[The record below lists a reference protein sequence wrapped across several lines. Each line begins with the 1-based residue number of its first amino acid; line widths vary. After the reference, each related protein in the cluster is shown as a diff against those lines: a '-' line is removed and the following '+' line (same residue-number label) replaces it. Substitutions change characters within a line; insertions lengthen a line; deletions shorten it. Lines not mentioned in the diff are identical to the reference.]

1 MKNRKIMALL
11 FAAALVPVTQAH
23 AEPHDHDGNGPWFK
37 GQHHGGGD
45 WHGGDRH
52 GDGGNRH
59 PDFRPAHFGGPA
71 PHWQAPAPHWRAP
84 EPHWGPG
91 RYRIMPPG
99 YKTVIAAGVTYFVL
113 NELWYRM
120 NGGVYQQVQAPAAN
134 NITIINGGNTNVIS
148 SGMNVVDV
156 NGIRYYVQNGH
167 YYRRDTNGEYL
178 EIAPPAGMD

>member
-11 FAAALVPVTQAH
+11 IAAALIPVSQAY
-23 AEPHDHDGNGPWFK
+23 AGPHDGDGPWFK
-37 GQHHGGGD
+37 GPHHGGGD

-52 GDGGNRH
+52 GGGH
-59 PDFRPAHFGGPA
+59 PDFRPAPVHFGGPG

-120 NGGVYQQVQAPAAN
+120 HGGVYQQVQAPASS
-134 NITIINGGNTNVIS
+134 NITIINNSTPATVIS

-178 EIAPPAGMD
+178 EVAPPVGME

>member
-11 FAAALVPVTQAH
+11 IAAALIPVSQAY
-23 AEPHDHDGNGPWFK
+23 AGPHDGDGPWFK
-37 GQHHGGGD
+37 GPHHGGGD

-52 GDGGNRH
+52 GGGH
-59 PDFRPAHFGGPA
+59 PDFRPAPVHFGGPG

-120 NGGVYQQVQAPAAN
+120 HGGVYQQVQAPASS
-134 NITIINGGNTNVIS
+134 NITIINNSTPTTVIS

-178 EIAPPAGMD
+178 EVAPPAGMD